1 VENLDLRNR
10 IASVIKKNCA
20 TLVAVGLAMA
30 QAIVPAHGQGLI
42 RDAEI
47 EHISRAWAAPLF
59 AAAGLNPADV
69 EIHLIND
76 PTINA
81 FVAGGQKVFLN
92 TGLLL
97 AANSEAQIMGVIA
110 HETGHLA
117 AGHLARTHEALRTAN
132 VQTIMAMFLGAAAI
146 AGGVPGDAVAAIVL
160 GGQQIAERGFLQYSR
175 AQESAADQAAF
186 DLITAIGQP
195 AIGLVEF
202 LQIIARKNGLL
213 QDRGDPYTRSH
224 PLFPDRIAALSTR
237 IAEASPRDL
246 QPPLVSDADFDRIQV
261 KLAGFLEPTDQ
272 IFDRFPPSDTS
283 VPALYARA
291 VALHRAGR
299 LDESLAE
306 IATLLEGAPDDPYF
320 HELLG
325 QVLME
330 RGRVAE
336 SLVPY
341 ARAVELAPDQ
351 PLLHLGLASAM
362 IATETVDLMA
372 DAIRHLDIVTTMEP
386 HNPSAW
392 RQLAIAH
399 GRSGNLGESALASAE
414 QYLALGM
421 IQDTLRFADQAL
433 NRLAE
438 GSPSWFRAQ
447 DIQRAAEAL

>member
-1 VENLDLRNR
+1 
-10 IASVIKKNCA
+10 
-20 TLVAVGLAMA
+20 MA
-30 QAIVPAHGQGLI
+30 QVIVPAHGQGLI

-47 EHISRAWAAPLF
+47 EHISRAWATPLF
-59 AAAGLNPADV
+59 AAAGLNPGDV
-69 EIHLIND
+69 DIYLIND

-97 AANSEAQIMGVIA
+97 AAGSENQIMGVIA

-117 AGHLARTHEALRTAN
+117 GGHLARTHEALRTAN
-132 VQTIMAMFLGAAAI
+132 VQTIMAFLLGAAAI
-146 AGGVPGDAVAAIVL
+146 AGGIPGDAGAAVVL

-186 DLITAIGQP
+186 NLVTAIGQP
-195 AIGLVEF
+195 TTGLVEF
-202 LQIIARKNGLL
+202 LQIVAREDGLL
-213 QDRGDPYTRSH
+213 QARGDPYTRSH
-224 PLFPDRIAALSTR
+224 PLFSNRIAALSAR
-237 IAEASPRDL
+237 IAEANPRPL
-246 QPPLVSDADFDRIQV
+246 LPPLVSKADFDRLQA
-261 KLAGFLEPTDQ
+261 KLAGFLQPTDR
-272 IFDRFPPSDTS
+272 IFERFPPSDTT
-283 VPALYARA
+283 VPARYARA
-291 VALHRAGR
+291 VALHRSGR

-306 IATLLEGAPDDPYF
+306 IALLLEGFPDDPYF
-320 HELLG
+320 HELMG

-336 SLVPY
+336 SLAPY

-362 IATETVDLMA
+362 IATETTELLS
-372 DAIRHLDIVTTMEP
+372 DAIRHLDFVTTIEP
-386 HNPSAW
+386 HNASAW

-399 GRSGNLGESALASAE
+399 GRSGDLGESALASAE

-421 IQDTLRFADQAL
+421 VRNTLRFADQAI

-438 GSPSWFRAQ
+438 SSPSWFRAQ
-447 DIQRAAEAL
+447 DIHRAAEAL

>member
-1 VENLDLRNR
+1 MENLNLRNR
-10 IASVIKKNCA
+10 IITRYLCAVLVVASM
-20 TLVAVGLAMA
+20 GLA
-30 QAIVPAHGQGLI
+30 QAIAPAHGQGLI

-47 EHISRAWAAPLF
+47 EHISRAWATPLF
-59 AAAGLNPADV
+59 KAAGLNPADV

-97 AANSEAQIMGVIA
+97 AATSENQIMGVIA

-117 AGHLARTHEALRTAN
+117 GGHLARTHEALRTAN
-132 VQTIMAMFLGAAAI
+132 VQTIMAFLLGAAAV
-146 AGGVPGDAVAAIVL
+146 AGGVPGDAGAAVVL
-160 GGQQIAERGFLQYSR
+160 GGQQIAERGFLEYSR

-186 DLITAIGQP
+186 DLVILIGQP

-202 LQIIARKNGLL
+202 LQIIARQDGLL
-213 QDRGDPYTRSH
+213 QARGDPYTRSH
-224 PLFPDRIAALSTR
+224 PMFPDRVAALSAR
-237 IAEASPRDL
+237 IADSDL
-246 QPPLVSDADFDRIQV
+246 GPWQPPLVSAEDFARLQA
-261 KLAGFLEPTDQ
+261 KLAGFLEPTDRV
-272 IFDRFPPSDTS
+272 FERFPPSDNS

-291 VALHRAGR
+291 VALHRSGR
-299 LDESLAE
+299 LDDALGQ
-306 IATLLEGAPDDPYF
+306 IAMLLEHSPNDPYF
-320 HELLG
+320 HELMG

-362 IATETVDLMA
+362 IATETMEMMA
-372 DAIRHLDIVTTMEP
+372 DAIRHLGVVTTIEP
-386 HNPSAW
+386 DNASAW

-399 GRSGNLGESALASAE
+399 GRSGDLGQSALASAE

-421 IQDTLRFADQAL
+421 IGDTLRFADQAI
-433 NRLAE
+433 NRLEE

>member
-1 VENLDLRNR
+1 
-10 IASVIKKNCA
+10 
-20 TLVAVGLAMA
+20 MA
-30 QAIVPAHGQGLI
+30 QVIVPAHGQGLI

-47 EHISRAWAAPLF
+47 EHISRAWATPLF
-59 AAAGLNPADV
+59 AAAGLNPTDV
-69 EIHLIND
+69 DIYLIND

-97 AANSEAQIMGVIA
+97 AAGSENQIMGVIA

-117 AGHLARTHEALRTAN
+117 GGHLARTHEALRTAN
-132 VQTIMAMFLGAAAI
+132 VQTIMAFLLGAAAI
-146 AGGVPGDAVAAIVL
+146 AGGIPGDAGAAVVL

-175 AQESAADQAAF
+175 TQESAADQAAF
-186 DLITAIGQP
+186 DLVTAIGQP
-195 AIGLVEF
+195 TTGLVEF
-202 LQIIARKNGLL
+202 LQIVAREDGLL
-213 QDRGDPYTRSH
+213 QGRGDPYTRSH
-224 PLFPDRIAALSTR
+224 PLFPNRIAALSAR
-237 IAEASPRDL
+237 IAEANPGPL
-246 QPPLVSDADFDRIQV
+246 LPPLVSEADFDRLQA
-261 KLAGFLEPTDQ
+261 KLAGFLQPTDR
-272 IFDRFPPSDTS
+272 IFERFPPSDTT
-283 VPALYARA
+283 VPARYARA
-291 VALHRAGR
+291 VALHRSGR

-306 IATLLEGAPDDPYF
+306 IALLLEGFPDDPYF
-320 HELLG
+320 HELMG

-336 SLVPY
+336 SLAPY

-362 IATETVDLMA
+362 IATETTELLS
-372 DAIRHLDIVTTMEP
+372 DAIRHLDLVTTIEP
-386 HNPSAW
+386 HNASAW

-399 GRSGNLGESALASAE
+399 GRSGDLGESALASAE

-421 IQDTLRFADQAL
+421 VLNTLRFADQAI

-447 DIQRAAEAL
+447 DIHRAAEAL